1 MFSEVGIEGVV
12 RFFDLVYQGK
22 EYVEVELYDY
32 IDAWERWSFSTKKR
46 SLYGVWK
53 IERWYHFIENSPEVV
68 EIIVKKEDMLNK
80 FAKIMYKMFSREY
93 LFEAI
98 GVIVDRLDECDSDND
113 DRARES
119 IAIEITTGTIYEVSS
134 GYSLNLCRS

>member
-1 MFSEVGIEGVV
+1 M
-12 RFFDLVYQGK
+12 
-22 EYVEVELYDY
+22 
-32 IDAWERWSFSTKKR
+32 
-46 SLYGVWK
+46 WK